1 LLSHVSNE
9 ISLIALVQ
17 MKLIIIGNSGSGK
30 TWLATRL
37 AAATKTSVVRL
48 DEIFWEPGGFNQKRS
63 SEELDRLITETK
75 QGTSWIVEGV
85 FGELTERYFDEAE
98 LFIWLDIDWEICKA
112 RLLTRGSES
121 KRHLGRMQSEKG
133 LGELIEWA
141 SKYYDRDDSRS
152 FAGHKNLFDR
162 FAGEKVRIK
171 SQHDASEFLI
181 NPQFQ
186 IASA

>member
-1 LLSHVSNE
+1 M
-9 ISLIALVQ
+9 IGLVQ
-17 MKLIIIGNSGSGK
+17 IKLIIIGNSGSGK

-37 AAATKTSVVRL
+37 ATTTKTSVVHL

-121 KRHLGRMQSEKG
+121 KRHLGRVQSEKG
-133 LGELIEWA
+133 LGELIEWLRNTTIVTIQGRLQATTIFSTGFQEKRCA
-141 SKYYDRDDSRS
+141 SSRNM
-152 FAGHKNLFDR
+152 A
-162 FAGEKVRIK
+162 
-171 SQHDASEFLI
+171 QAS
-181 NPQFQ
+181 
-186 IASA
+186 S

>member
-1 LLSHVSNE
+1 V
-9 ISLIALVQ
+9 IGLVQ
-17 MKLIIIGNSGSGK
+17 IKLIIIGNSGSGK
-30 TWLATRL
+30 TWLATRR
-37 AAATKTSVVRL
+37 AATTKTSVVHL
-48 DEIFWEPGGFNQKRS
+48 DELFWQPNGFSQKRS
-63 SEELDRLITETK
+63 HEEVSRLIAGTK
-75 QGTSWIVEGV
+75 QRRSWIVEGV

-98 LFIWLDIDWEICKA
+98 FFIWLDIDWEICKA
-112 RLLTRGSES
+112 RLLARGSES
-121 KRHLGRMQSEKG
+121 KRHLGRVHSEKG

-152 FAGHKNLFDR
+152 LAGHKNLFDR

-171 SQHDASEFLI
+171 SQHDASQFLI